1 MNARMPRDME
11 DTDVMMVVV
20 CCEGRSVR
28 SVLWIEEV
36 VSFEDIGGVLGLGGR
51 EDMKVGV
58 GVLTGRR
65 REGSIRQKK
74 IPFVR
79 CIYFIHSPLR
89 QVSVSISISI
99 INCQS
104 PAPYPFN
111 SPISQ
116 HWTVKPHYS

>member
-65 REGSIRQKK
+65 REGSIRQKN
-74 IPFVR
+74 PVR
-79 CIYFIHSPLR
+79 TLYLFHSFTP
-89 QVSVSISISI
+89 SPSISQYQYQHYKLSITGSLSVQFPDISTLDRET
-99 INCQS
+99 S
-104 PAPYPFN
+104 L
-111 SPISQ
+111 
-116 HWTVKPHYS
+116 